1 MREGEEEELPLAD
14 DVSDAPADDDACF
27 THHRVT
33 HPTAV
38 PDNVWRI
45 HGRDYDLTSFVDEHP
60 GGALFILMGKGLDCT
75 HFFEFFTEQLSCAFV
90 LLLELQ
96 GSCKSALQVLG
107 PVYLLA
113 LELRF
118 LMHLK

>member
-45 HGRDYDLTSFVDEHP
+45 HASATTTSRRSSMSTR
-60 GGALFILMGKGLDCT
+60 AAR
-75 HFFEFFTEQLSCAFV
+75 S
-90 LLLELQ
+90 
-96 GSCKSALQVLG
+96 SS
-107 PVYLLA
+107 
-113 LELRF
+113 
-118 LMHLK
+118 